1 MSGFSGI
8 NQFGS
13 LTTQSGQ
20 RLTFKD
26 FDKDGDGKITQEEY
40 DTVMNEMK
48 LDSVELSSVDK
59 NSDKEI
65 SEDEFAQWEQKI
77 QMQDKVNALAG
88 TINKDFAGK
97 SEYISQVTA
106 ELKDCIGEF
115 ANDYQGDISKMAQH
129 FTESNYLQAQYQYI
143 KTKILRNTPDT
154 IKSNVLDEIYT
165 DLTAPTV
172 DSREESG
179 ESMPADT
186 AKRIAKELEAEAD
199 KFIKAYKGENLQT
212 DLKAHLEEYM
222 NKSDAEKLKDAADAF
237 NTGANSFGAMIDNGA
252 DLKQLKEY
260 AKEFLLA
267 ALDKGVTVKLGG
279 TTIKTEAAITT
290 ALKKFSDGDELKA
303 AMEEVIAGLNT
314 ETLKNTLIKEEE
326 IKAQEAADKAF
337 TDIKGDAYK
346 VDPSLIDYSSIDG
359 YFNNGEI
366 YERGKGWGGS
376 RDKAY
381 AKGQEVLNN
390 SNLKSQM
397 KAQIESMLEAKGIPF
412 EKIETVFEN
421 IYNQSVAD
429 TLNAE
434 GMITGRGARGLSKK
448 GKAYINIKNM
458 VDSFVNTFNTNIAK
472 AIDEMN
478 ASDKDMDTIDLDY
491 TQAGKDENGN
501 PITQDGVDISTLY
514 ASGKTLTTKKK
525 GEDYYV
531 SLAEKMIDNMKSQ
544 LLKKAKAMCDAN
556 GVTFDNKVFD
566 TMFNNAKSIAIN
578 KGVTGVNAEGASV
591 SFGGIAAGTGAGVA
605 GGVAHAAIT
614 VAAAKA
620 GGLAGSFGGPAG
632 IAIGAGIGA
641 IVGGI
646 ASLFG
651 SGNHSSCTLD
661 TKTLLDTLTNEF
673 KTNYTAWVE
682 AEAAEAK
689 NKK

>member
-59 NSDKEI
+59 NGDKEI
-65 SEDEFAQWEQKI
+65 SEDEFAQWEQKT
-77 QMQDKVNALAG
+77 QMQTAVNDMAG
-88 TINKDFAGK
+88 TISKDFAGK
-97 SEYISQVTA
+97 TQYLAEVTTALKEYI
-106 ELKDCIGEF
+106 EEF
-115 ANDYQGDISKMAQH
+115 AASYTGDISGMAEA
-129 FTESNYLQAQYQYI
+129 FKAALPAKYEEIKSNAVS
-143 KTKILRNTPDT
+143 NDPDT
-154 IKSNVLDEIYT
+154 VKSNVLDEIYT
-165 DLTAPTV
+165 DLTATKGEG
-172 DSREESG
+172 RTEAG
-179 ESMPADT
+179 ESMPAAT

-199 KFIKAYKGENLQT
+199 KFIKGYNGENLQT

-237 NTGANSFGAMIDNGA
+237 NTAANSFGAMIDNGA

-346 VDPSLIDYSSIDG
+346 VDASLIDYSGISG
-359 YFNNGEI
+359 YYENTQI
-366 YERGKGWGGS
+366 HERGKGWGGS

-381 AKGQEVLNN
+381 AKGEELLTNE
-390 SNLKSQM
+390 SLKSQM
-397 KAQIESMLEAKGIPF
+397 KAQLQSMLEEKGISF
-412 EKIETVFEN
+412 DKIANIFEN
-421 IYNQSVAD
+421 VYTQSVAD

-434 GMITGRGARGLSKK
+434 GMITGRGARGFSSK
-448 GKAYINIKNM
+448 GHAYLNTKDC
-458 VDSFVNTFNTNIAK
+458 VDAFINTFNTNIAK

-478 ASDKDMDTIDLDY
+478 GSNKDMDLWDIDY
-491 TQAGKDENGN
+491 TQAVTDENGN
-501 PITQDGVDISTLY
+501 IDQKMLDAIQDGDTVTRI
-514 ASGKTLTTKKK
+514 GRKE
-525 GEDYYV
+525 ED
-531 SLAEKMIDNMKSQ
+531 AEKMIDRLQSTM
-544 LLKKAKAMCDAN
+544 LMKAKAMCDAN
-556 GVTFDNKVFD
+556 GVEFDLTVFN
-566 TMFNNAKSIAIN
+566 TMFNNAKSSA
-578 KGVTGVNAEGASV
+578 
-591 SFGGIAAGTGAGVA
+591 VA
-605 GGVAHAAIT
+605 GSIETKKALFLSIT
-614 VAAAKA
+614 TINPQN
-620 GGLAGSFGGPAG
+620 L
-632 IAIGAGIGA
+632 I
-641 IVGGI
+641 
-646 ASLFG
+646 
-651 SGNHSSCTLD
+651 
-661 TKTLLDTLTNEF
+661 KTFTTNF
-673 KTNYTAWVE
+673 KDSYTVWVN

>member
-8 NQFGS
+8 NQFSS

-59 NSDKEI
+59 NGDKEI
-65 SEDEFAQWEQKI
+65 SEDEFAQWEQKT
-77 QMQDKVNALAG
+77 QMQTAVNDMAG
-88 TINKDFAGK
+88 TISKDFAGK
-97 SEYISQVTA
+97 TQYLAEVTTALKEYI
-106 ELKDCIGEF
+106 EEF
-115 ANDYQGDISKMAQH
+115 AASYTGDISGMAEA
-129 FTESNYLQAQYQYI
+129 FKAALPAKYEEIKSNAVS
-143 KTKILRNTPDT
+143 NDPDT
-154 IKSNVLDEIYT
+154 VKSNVLDEIYT

-179 ESMPADT
+179 ESMPAAT

-199 KFIKAYKGENLQT
+199 KFIKGYNGENLQT

-222 NKSDAEKLKDAADAF
+222 NKSDAEKLKDAAAKF
-237 NTGANSFGAMIDNGA
+237 NASAASFGAMIDNGA
-252 DLKQLKEY
+252 DLTKLKEY

>member
-59 NSDKEI
+59 NGDKEI
-65 SEDEFAQWEQKI
+65 SEDEFAQWEQKT
-77 QMQDKVNALAG
+77 QMQTAVNDMAG
-88 TINKDFAGK
+88 TISKDFAGK
-97 SEYISQVTA
+97 TQYLAEVTTALKEYI
-106 ELKDCIGEF
+106 EEF
-115 ANDYQGDISKMAQH
+115 AASYTGDISGMAEA
-129 FTESNYLQAQYQYI
+129 FKAALPAKNEEIKSNAVS
-143 KTKILRNTPDT
+143 NDPDT
-154 IKSNVLDEIYT
+154 VKSNVLDEIYT
-165 DLTAPTV
+165 DLTATKGEG
-172 DSREESG
+172 RTEAG
-179 ESMPADT
+179 ESMPAAT

-199 KFIKAYKGENLQT
+199 KFIKAYKGDNLQT

-346 VDPSLIDYSSIDG
+346 VDASLIDYSGISG
-359 YFNNGEI
+359 YYENTQI
-366 YERGKGWGGS
+366 HERGKGWGGS

-381 AKGQEVLNN
+381 AKGEELLTNE
-390 SNLKSQM
+390 SLKSQM
-397 KAQIESMLEAKGIPF
+397 KAQLQSMLEEKGISF
-412 EKIETVFEN
+412 DKIANIFEN
-421 IYNQSVAD
+421 VYTQSVAD

-434 GMITGRGARGLSKK
+434 GMITGRGARGFSSK
-448 GKAYINIKNM
+448 GHAYLNTKDC
-458 VDSFVNTFNTNIAK
+458 VDAFINTFNTNIAK

-478 ASDKDMDTIDLDY
+478 GSNKDMDLWDIDY
-491 TQAGKDENGN
+491 TQAVTDENGN
-501 PITQDGVDISTLY
+501 IDQKMLDAIQDGDTVTRI
-514 ASGKTLTTKKK
+514 GRKE
-525 GEDYYV
+525 ED
-531 SLAEKMIDNMKSQ
+531 AEKMIDRLQSTM
-544 LLKKAKAMCDAN
+544 LMKAKAMCDAN
-556 GVTFDNKVFD
+556 GVEFDLTVFN
-566 TMFNNAKSIAIN
+566 TMFNNAKSSA
-578 KGVTGVNAEGASV
+578 
-591 SFGGIAAGTGAGVA
+591 VA
-605 GGVAHAAIT
+605 GSIETKKALFLSIT
-614 VAAAKA
+614 TINPQN
-620 GGLAGSFGGPAG
+620 L
-632 IAIGAGIGA
+632 I
-641 IVGGI
+641 
-646 ASLFG
+646 
-651 SGNHSSCTLD
+651 
-661 TKTLLDTLTNEF
+661 KTFTTNF
-673 KTNYTAWVE
+673 KDSYTVWVN

>member
-59 NSDKEI
+59 NGDKEI
-65 SEDEFAQWEQKI
+65 SEDEFAQWEQKT
-77 QMQDKVNALAG
+77 QMQTAVNDMAG
-88 TINKDFAGK
+88 TISKDFAGK
-97 SEYISQVTA
+97 TQYLAEVTTALKEYI
-106 ELKDCIGEF
+106 EEF
-115 ANDYQGDISKMAQH
+115 AASYTGDISGMAEA
-129 FTESNYLQAQYQYI
+129 FKAALPAKYEEIKSNAESND
-143 KTKILRNTPDT
+143 PDT
-154 IKSNVLDEIYT
+154 VKSNVLDEIYT
-165 DLTAPTV
+165 DLTATKGEG
-172 DSREESG
+172 RTEAG
-179 ESMPADT
+179 ESMPAAT

-199 KFIKAYKGENLQT
+199 KFIKGYNGENLQT

-346 VDPSLIDYSSIDG
+346 VDASLIDYSGISG
-359 YFNNGEI
+359 YYENTQI
-366 YERGKGWGGS
+366 HERGKGWGGS

-381 AKGQEVLNN
+381 AKGEELLTNE
-390 SNLKSQM
+390 SLKSQM
-397 KAQIESMLEAKGIPF
+397 KAQLQSMLEEKGISF
-412 EKIETVFEN
+412 DKIANIFEN
-421 IYNQSVAD
+421 VYTQSVAD

-434 GMITGRGARGLSKK
+434 GMITGRGARGFSSK
-448 GKAYINIKNM
+448 GHAYLNTKDC
-458 VDSFVNTFNTNIAK
+458 VDAFINTFNTNIAK

-478 ASDKDMDTIDLDY
+478 GSNKDMDLWDIDY
-491 TQAGKDENGN
+491 TQAVTDENGN
-501 PITQDGVDISTLY
+501 IDQKMLDAIQDGDTVTRI
-514 ASGKTLTTKKK
+514 GRKE
-525 GEDYYV
+525 ED
-531 SLAEKMIDNMKSQ
+531 AEKMIDRLQSTM
-544 LLKKAKAMCDAN
+544 LMKAKAMCDAN
-556 GVTFDNKVFD
+556 GVEFDLTVFN
-566 TMFNNAKSIAIN
+566 TMFNNAKSSA
-578 KGVTGVNAEGASV
+578 
-591 SFGGIAAGTGAGVA
+591 VA
-605 GGVAHAAIT
+605 GSIETKKALFLSIT
-614 VAAAKA
+614 TINPQN
-620 GGLAGSFGGPAG
+620 L
-632 IAIGAGIGA
+632 I
-641 IVGGI
+641 
-646 ASLFG
+646 
-651 SGNHSSCTLD
+651 
-661 TKTLLDTLTNEF
+661 KTFTTNF
-673 KTNYTAWVE
+673 KDSYTVWVN

>member
-59 NSDKEI
+59 NGDKEI
-65 SEDEFAQWEQKI
+65 SEDEFAQWEQKT
-77 QMQDKVNALAG
+77 QMQTAVNDMAG
-88 TINKDFAGK
+88 TISKDFAGK
-97 SEYISQVTA
+97 TQYLAEVTTALKEYI
-106 ELKDCIGEF
+106 EEF
-115 ANDYQGDISKMAQH
+115 AASYTGDISGMAEA
-129 FTESNYLQAQYQYI
+129 FKAALPAKYEEIKSNAVS
-143 KTKILRNTPDT
+143 NDPDT
-154 IKSNVLDEIYT
+154 VKSNVLDEIYT

-199 KFIKAYKGENLQT
+199 KFIKAYKGDNLQT

-314 ETLKNTLIKEEE
+314 ETLKNTLIKEEK

-337 TDIKGDAYK
+337 TDIKGDAYT
-346 VDPSLIDYSSIDG
+346 VDPSLIDYSGISG
-359 YFNNGEI
+359 YYENTQI
-366 YERGKGWGGS
+366 HERGKGWGGS

-381 AKGQEVLNN
+381 AKGEELLTNE
-390 SNLKSQM
+390 SLKSQM
-397 KAQIESMLEAKGIPF
+397 KAQLQSMLEEKGISF
-412 EKIETVFEN
+412 DKIANIFEN
-421 IYNQSVAD
+421 VYTQSVAD

-434 GMITGRGARGLSKK
+434 GMITGRGARGWSKK
-448 GKAYINIKNM
+448 GHAYLNTKDC
-458 VDSFVNTFNTNIAK
+458 VDAFITTFNTNIAK

-478 ASDKDMDTIDLDY
+478 ASDKDMDLWDIDY
-491 TQAGKDENGN
+491 TQTVTDDDGN
-501 PITQDGVDISTLY
+501 VDQELLEAMQDGSSISGEY
-514 ASGKTLTTKKK
+514 AFVYELK
-525 GEDYYV
+525 
-531 SLAEKMIDNMKSQ
+531 AEKMIDKLQSTM
-544 LLKKAKAMCDAN
+544 LMKAKAMCDAN
-556 GVTFDNKVFD
+556 GIEFDLTVFN
-566 TMFNNAKSIAIN
+566 TMFNNAKSSA
-578 KGVTGVNAEGASV
+578 VASSIETKDV
-591 SFGGIAAGTGAGVA
+591 
-605 GGVAHAAIT
+605 
-614 VAAAKA
+614 
-620 GGLAGSFGGPAG
+620 
-632 IAIGAGIGA
+632 AIGFQMFTEATINPQNL
-641 IVGGI
+641 V
-646 ASLFG
+646 
-651 SGNHSSCTLD
+651 
-661 TKTLLDTLTNEF
+661 KTFMTNF
-673 KTNYTAWVE
+673 KDSYTAWVN
-682 AEAAEAK
+682 AETK
-689 NKK
+689 

>member
-59 NSDKEI
+59 NGDKKI
-65 SEDEFAQWEQKI
+65 SEDEFSQWEQKT
-77 QMQDKVNALAG
+77 QMQTAVNDMAG
-88 TINKDFAGK
+88 TISKDFAGK
-97 SEYISQVTA
+97 TQYLAEVTTALKEYI
-106 ELKDCIGEF
+106 EEF
-115 ANDYQGDISKMAQH
+115 AASYTGDISGMAEA
-129 FTESNYLQAQYQYI
+129 FKAALPAKYEEIKSNAVS
-143 KTKILRNTPDT
+143 NDPDT
-154 IKSNVLDEIYT
+154 VKSNVLDEIYT

-172 DSREESG
+172 DSREENG
-179 ESMPADT
+179 ESMPAAT

-199 KFIKAYKGENLQT
+199 KFIKGYNGENLQT

>member
-59 NSDKEI
+59 NGDKEI
-65 SEDEFAQWEQKI
+65 SEDEFAQWEQKT
-77 QMQDKVNALAG
+77 QMQTAVNDMAG
-88 TINKDFAGK
+88 TISKDFAGK
-97 SEYISQVTA
+97 TQYLAEVTTALKEYI
-106 ELKDCIGEF
+106 EEF
-115 ANDYQGDISKMAQH
+115 AASYTGDISGMAEA
-129 FTESNYLQAQYQYI
+129 FKAALPAKYEEIKSNAVS
-143 KTKILRNTPDT
+143 NDPDT
-154 IKSNVLDEIYT
+154 VKSNVLDEIYT

-179 ESMPADT
+179 ESMPAAT

-199 KFIKAYKGENLQT
+199 KFIKAYKGDNLQT

-421 IYNQSVAD
+421 IYNQSVQD

>member
-59 NSDKEI
+59 NGDKEI
-65 SEDEFAQWEQKI
+65 SEDEFAQWEQKT
-77 QMQDKVNALAG
+77 QMQTAVNDMAG
-88 TINKDFAGK
+88 TISKDFAGK
-97 SEYISQVTA
+97 TQYLAEVTTALKEYI
-106 ELKDCIGEF
+106 EEF
-115 ANDYQGDISKMAQH
+115 AASYTGDISGMAEA
-129 FTESNYLQAQYQYI
+129 FKAALPAKYEEIKSNAVS
-143 KTKILRNTPDT
+143 NDPDT
-154 IKSNVLDEIYT
+154 VKSNVLDEIYT
-165 DLTAPTV
+165 DLTATKGEG
-172 DSREESG
+172 RTEAG
-179 ESMPADT
+179 ESMPAAT

-199 KFIKAYKGENLQT
+199 KFIKGYNGENLQT

-314 ETLKNTLIKEEE
+314 ETLKNTLIKEEK

-346 VDPSLIDYSSIDG
+346 VDASLIDYSGISG
-359 YFNNGEI
+359 YYENTQI
-366 YERGKGWGGS
+366 HERGKGWGGS

-381 AKGQEVLNN
+381 AKGEELLTNE
-390 SNLKSQM
+390 SLKSQM
-397 KAQIESMLEAKGIPF
+397 KAQLQSMLEEKGISF
-412 EKIETVFEN
+412 DKIANIFEN
-421 IYNQSVAD
+421 VYTQSVAD

-434 GMITGRGARGLSKK
+434 GMITGRGARGFSSK
-448 GKAYINIKNM
+448 GHAYLNTKDC
-458 VDSFVNTFNTNIAK
+458 VDAFINTFNTNIAK

-478 ASDKDMDTIDLDY
+478 GSNKDMDLWDIDY
-491 TQAGKDENGN
+491 TQAVTDENGN
-501 PITQDGVDISTLY
+501 IDQKMLNAIQDGDTV
-514 ASGKTLTTKKK
+514 TKIGRKDSVK
-525 GEDYYV
+525 ED
-531 SLAEKMIDNMKSQ
+531 AEKMLDRLQSTMRM
-544 LLKKAKAMCDAN
+544 KAKAMCDAN
-556 GVTFDNKVFD
+556 GVEFDLTVFN
-566 TMFNNAKSIAIN
+566 TMFNNAKSSAVAGSIETKKALFLSITTIN
-578 KGVTGVNAEGASV
+578 PQNLIKTFTTNFKDSYTVWVNAE
-591 SFGGIAAGTGAGVA
+591 AADV
-605 GGVAHAAIT
+605 
-614 VAAAKA
+614 
-620 GGLAGSFGGPAG
+620 
-632 IAIGAGIGA
+632 
-641 IVGGI
+641 
-646 ASLFG
+646 
-651 SGNHSSCTLD
+651 
-661 TKTLLDTLTNEF
+661 
-673 KTNYTAWVE
+673 
-682 AEAAEAK
+682 K

>member
-59 NSDKEI
+59 NGDKEI
-65 SEDEFAQWEQKI
+65 SEDEFAQWEQKT
-77 QMQDKVNALAG
+77 QMQTAVNDMAG
-88 TINKDFAGK
+88 TISKDFAGK
-97 SEYISQVTA
+97 TQYLAEVTTALKEYI
-106 ELKDCIGEF
+106 EEF
-115 ANDYQGDISKMAQH
+115 AASYTGDISGMAEA
-129 FTESNYLQAQYQYI
+129 FKAALPAKYEEIKSNAVS
-143 KTKILRNTPDT
+143 NDPDT
-154 IKSNVLDEIYT
+154 VKSNVLDEIYT

-179 ESMPADT
+179 ESMPAAT

-199 KFIKAYKGENLQT
+199 KFIKGYNGENLQT

-346 VDPSLIDYSSIDG
+346 VDASLIDYSSIDG

-421 IYNQSVAD
+421 IYNQSVQD

-478 ASDKDMDTIDLDY
+478 GSNKDMDLWDIDY
-491 TQAGKDENGN
+491 TQTVTDDDGN
-501 PITQDGVDISTLY
+501 VDQELLEAMQDGSSISGEY
-514 ASGKTLTTKKK
+514 AFVYELK
-525 GEDYYV
+525 
-531 SLAEKMIDNMKSQ
+531 AEKMIDKLQSTM
-544 LLKKAKAMCDAN
+544 LMKAKAMCDAN
-556 GVTFDNKVFD
+556 GIEFDLTVFN
-566 TMFNNAKSIAIN
+566 TMFNNAKSSA
-578 KGVTGVNAEGASV
+578 VASSIETKDV
-591 SFGGIAAGTGAGVA
+591 
-605 GGVAHAAIT
+605 
-614 VAAAKA
+614 
-620 GGLAGSFGGPAG
+620 
-632 IAIGAGIGA
+632 AIGFQMFTEATINPQNL
-641 IVGGI
+641 V
-646 ASLFG
+646 
-651 SGNHSSCTLD
+651 
-661 TKTLLDTLTNEF
+661 KTFMTNF
-673 KTNYTAWVE
+673 KDSYTAWVN
-682 AEAAEAK
+682 AETK
-689 NKK
+689 

>member
-1 MSGFSGI
+1 M
-8 NQFGS
+8 
-13 LTTQSGQ
+13 
-20 RLTFKD
+20 TFKD

-59 NSDKEI
+59 NGDKEI
-65 SEDEFAQWEQKI
+65 SEDEFAQWEQKT
-77 QMQDKVNALAG
+77 QMQTAVNDMAG
-88 TINKDFAGK
+88 AISKDFAGK
-97 SEYISQVTA
+97 TQYLAEVTTALKEYIEEIAASYT
-106 ELKDCIGEF
+106 
-115 ANDYQGDISKMAQH
+115 GDISGMAEA
-129 FTESNYLQAQYQYI
+129 FKAALPAKYEEIKSNAVS
-143 KTKILRNTPDT
+143 NDPDT
-154 IKSNVLDEIYT
+154 VKSNVLDEIYT
-165 DLTAPTV
+165 DLTATKGEG
-172 DSREESG
+172 RTEAG
-179 ESMPADT
+179 ESMPAAT

-199 KFIKAYKGENLQT
+199 KFIKAYKGDNLQT

-326 IKAQEAADKAF
+326 IKVQEAADKAF

-346 VDPSLIDYSSIDG
+346 VDASLIDYSSIDG

-421 IYNQSVAD
+421 IYNQSVQD

>member
-59 NSDKEI
+59 NGDKEI
-65 SEDEFAQWEQKI
+65 SEDEFAQWEQKT
-77 QMQDKVNALAG
+77 QMQTAVNDMAG
-88 TINKDFAGK
+88 AISKDFAGK
-97 SEYISQVTA
+97 TQYLAEVTTALKEYI
-106 ELKDCIGEF
+106 EEF
-115 ANDYQGDISKMAQH
+115 AASYTGDISGMAEA
-129 FTESNYLQAQYQYI
+129 FKAALPAKYEEIKSNAVS
-143 KTKILRNTPDT
+143 NDPDT
-154 IKSNVLDEIYT
+154 VKSNVLDEIYT

-199 KFIKAYKGENLQT
+199 KFIKGYNGENLQT

-222 NKSDAEKLKDAADAF
+222 NKSDAEKLKDAAAKF
-237 NTGANSFGAMIDNGA
+237 NASAASFGAMIDNGA
-252 DLKQLKEY
+252 DLTKLKEY

-303 AMEEVIAGLNT
+303 AMEEVIAELNT

-346 VDPSLIDYSSIDG
+346 VDASLIDYSSIDG

-421 IYNQSVAD
+421 IYNQSVQD

>member
-59 NSDKEI
+59 NGDKEI
-65 SEDEFAQWEQKI
+65 SEDEFAQWEQKT
-77 QMQDKVNALAG
+77 QMQTAVNDMAG
-88 TINKDFAGK
+88 TISKDFAGK
-97 SEYISQVTA
+97 TQYLAEVTTALKEYI
-106 ELKDCIGEF
+106 EEF
-115 ANDYQGDISKMAQH
+115 AASYTGDISGMAEA
-129 FTESNYLQAQYQYI
+129 FKAALPAKYEEIKSNAVS
-143 KTKILRNTPDT
+143 NDPDT
-154 IKSNVLDEIYT
+154 VKSNVLDEIYT

-199 KFIKAYKGENLQT
+199 KFIKGYNGDNLQT

-346 VDPSLIDYSSIDG
+346 VDASLIDYSSIDG

>member
-59 NSDKEI
+59 NGDKEI
-65 SEDEFAQWEQKI
+65 SEDEFAQWEQKT
-77 QMQDKVNALAG
+77 QMQTAVNDMAG
-88 TINKDFAGK
+88 TISKDFAGK
-97 SEYISQVTA
+97 TQYLADVTTALKEYI
-106 ELKDCIGEF
+106 EEF
-115 ANDYQGDISKMAQH
+115 AASYTGDISGMAEA
-129 FTESNYLQAQYQYI
+129 FKAALPAKYEEIKSNAVS
-143 KTKILRNTPDT
+143 NDPDT
-154 IKSNVLDEIYT
+154 VKSNVLDEIYT

-172 DSREESG
+172 DSRTEAG
-179 ESMPADT
+179 ESMPAAT

-199 KFIKAYKGENLQT
+199 KFIKAYKGDNLQT

-346 VDPSLIDYSSIDG
+346 VDASLIDYSGISG
-359 YFNNGEI
+359 YYENTQI
-366 YERGKGWGGS
+366 HERGKGWGGS

-381 AKGQEVLNN
+381 AKGEELLNN
-390 SNLKSQM
+390 ESLKSQM
-397 KAQIESMLEAKGIPF
+397 KAQLQSMLEEKGISF
-412 EKIETVFEN
+412 DKIANIFEN
-421 IYNQSVAD
+421 VYTQSVAD

-434 GMITGRGARGLSKK
+434 GMITVRGARGLSSK
-448 GKAYINIKNM
+448 GHAYLNTKDC
-458 VDSFVNTFNTNIAK
+458 VDAFINTFNTNIAK

-478 ASDKDMDTIDLDY
+478 GSNKDMDLWDIDY
-491 TQAGKDENGN
+491 TQAVTDENGN
-501 PITQDGVDISTLY
+501 IDQKMLDAIQDGDTVTKIGRKD
-514 ASGKTLTTKKK
+514 SGK
-525 GEDYYV
+525 ED
-531 SLAEKMIDNMKSQ
+531 AEKMIDRLQSTMRM
-544 LLKKAKAMCDAN
+544 KAKAMCDAN
-556 GVTFDNKVFD
+556 GVEFDLTVFN
-566 TMFNNAKSIAIN
+566 TMFNNAKSSA
-578 KGVTGVNAEGASV
+578 
-591 SFGGIAAGTGAGVA
+591 VA
-605 GGVAHAAIT
+605 GSIETKKALFLSIT
-614 VAAAKA
+614 TINPQN
-620 GGLAGSFGGPAG
+620 L
-632 IAIGAGIGA
+632 I
-641 IVGGI
+641 
-646 ASLFG
+646 
-651 SGNHSSCTLD
+651 
-661 TKTLLDTLTNEF
+661 KTFTTNF
-673 KTNYTAWVE
+673 KDSYTVWVN

>member
-59 NSDKEI
+59 NGDKEI
-65 SEDEFAQWEQKI
+65 SEDEFTQWEQKT
-77 QMQDKVNALAG
+77 QMQTAVNDMAG
-88 TINKDFAGK
+88 TISKDFAGK
-97 SEYISQVTA
+97 TQYLAEVTTALKEYI
-106 ELKDCIGEF
+106 EEF
-115 ANDYQGDISKMAQH
+115 AASYTGDISGMAEA
-129 FTESNYLQAQYQYI
+129 FKAALPAKYEEIKSNAVS
-143 KTKILRNTPDT
+143 NDPDT
-154 IKSNVLDEIYT
+154 VKSNVLDEIYT
-165 DLTAPTV
+165 DLTATKGEG
-172 DSREESG
+172 RTEAG
-179 ESMPADT
+179 ESMPAAT

-199 KFIKAYKGENLQT
+199 KFIKGYNGENLQT

-346 VDPSLIDYSSIDG
+346 VDASLIDYSGISG
-359 YFNNGEI
+359 YYENTQI
-366 YERGKGWGGS
+366 HERGKGWGGS

-381 AKGQEVLNN
+381 AKGEELLTNE
-390 SNLKSQM
+390 SLKSQM
-397 KAQIESMLEAKGIPF
+397 KAQLQSMLEEKGISF
-412 EKIETVFEN
+412 DKIANIFEN
-421 IYNQSVAD
+421 VYTQSVAD

-434 GMITGRGARGLSKK
+434 GMITGRGARGFSSK
-448 GKAYINIKNM
+448 GHAYLNTKDC
-458 VDSFVNTFNTNIAK
+458 VDAFINTFNTNIAK

-478 ASDKDMDTIDLDY
+478 GSNKDMDLWDIDY
-491 TQAGKDENGN
+491 TQAVTDENGN
-501 PITQDGVDISTLY
+501 IDQKMLDAIQDGDTVTRI
-514 ASGKTLTTKKK
+514 GRKE
-525 GEDYYV
+525 ED
-531 SLAEKMIDNMKSQ
+531 AEKMIDRLQSTM
-544 LLKKAKAMCDAN
+544 LMKAKAMCDAN
-556 GVTFDNKVFD
+556 GVEFDLTVFN
-566 TMFNNAKSIAIN
+566 TMFNNAKSSAVAGSIETKKALFLSITTIN
-578 KGVTGVNAEGASV
+578 PQNLIKTFTTNFKDSYTVWVNAE
-591 SFGGIAAGTGAGVA
+591 AA
-605 GGVAHAAIT
+605 
-614 VAAAKA
+614 
-620 GGLAGSFGGPAG
+620 
-632 IAIGAGIGA
+632 
-641 IVGGI
+641 
-646 ASLFG
+646 
-651 SGNHSSCTLD
+651 D
-661 TKTLLDTLTNEF
+661 
-673 KTNYTAWVE
+673 
-682 AEAAEAK
+682 AK

>member
-199 KFIKAYKGENLQT
+199 KFIKGYKGDNLQT

-346 VDPSLIDYSSIDG
+346 VDASLIDYSGISG
-359 YFNNGEI
+359 YYENTQI
-366 YERGKGWGGS
+366 HERGKGWGGS

-381 AKGQEVLNN
+381 AKGEELLTNE
-390 SNLKSQM
+390 SLKSQM
-397 KAQIESMLEAKGIPF
+397 KAQLQSMLEEKGISF
-412 EKIETVFEN
+412 DKIANIFEN
-421 IYNQSVAD
+421 VYTQSVAD

-434 GMITGRGARGLSKK
+434 GMITGRGARGLSSK
-448 GKAYINIKNM
+448 GHAYLNTKDC
-458 VDSFVNTFNTNIAK
+458 VDAFINTFNTNIAK

-478 ASDKDMDTIDLDY
+478 GSNKDMDLWDIDY
-491 TQAGKDENGN
+491 TQAVTDENGN
-501 PITQDGVDISTLY
+501 IDQKMLDAIQDGDTVTRI
-514 ASGKTLTTKKK
+514 GRKE
-525 GEDYYV
+525 ED
-531 SLAEKMIDNMKSQ
+531 AEKMIDRLQSTM
-544 LLKKAKAMCDAN
+544 LMKAKAMCDAN
-556 GVTFDNKVFD
+556 GVEFDLTVFN
-566 TMFNNAKSIAIN
+566 TMFNNAKSSA
-578 KGVTGVNAEGASV
+578 
-591 SFGGIAAGTGAGVA
+591 VA
-605 GGVAHAAIT
+605 GSIETKKALFLSIT
-614 VAAAKA
+614 TINPQN
-620 GGLAGSFGGPAG
+620 L
-632 IAIGAGIGA
+632 I
-641 IVGGI
+641 
-646 ASLFG
+646 
-651 SGNHSSCTLD
+651 
-661 TKTLLDTLTNEF
+661 KTFTTNF
-673 KTNYTAWVE
+673 KDSYTVWVN

>member
-26 FDKDGDGKITQEEY
+26 FDKDGDGTITQDEY
-40 DTVMNEMK
+40 DTVMKEMK
-48 LDSVELSSVDK
+48 LDAVELSGVDK
-59 NSDKEI
+59 NGDKVV
-65 SEDEFAQWEQKI
+65 SEDEFAEWEQKTE
-77 QMQDKVNALAG
+77 MQAAVNNMAG
-88 TINKDFAGK
+88 TISKDFSGK
-97 SEYISQVTA
+97 TSSLSEVSTA
-106 ELKDCIGEF
+106 LKEYFEEF
-115 ANDYQGDISKMAQH
+115 AASYTGEVSGMAEAFKTALPAKYEEIKSSILSKDP
-129 FTESNYLQAQYQYI
+129 N
-143 KTKILRNTPDT
+143 T

-165 DLTAPTV
+165 DLTEPKGDGRAEV
-172 DSREESG
+172 EA
-179 ESMPADT
+179 MPAAT

-199 KFIKAYKGENLQT
+199 KFIKGYNGENLQT

-222 NKSDAEKLKDAADAF
+222 NKSDAEKLKDAAAKF
-237 NTGANSFGAMIDNGA
+237 NASAASFGAMIDNGA
-252 DLKQLKEY
+252 DLTKLKEY

-303 AMEEVIAGLNT
+303 AMEEVIAELNT

-346 VDPSLIDYSSIDG
+346 VDASLIDYSSIDG

-381 AKGQEVLNN
+381 AKGQEVL
-390 SNLKSQM
+390 SSDTLKNQM
-397 KAQIESMLEAKGIPF
+397 KAQITSMLEAKGISF
-412 EKIETVFEN
+412 DKIANIFEN
-421 IYNQSVAD
+421 IYNQSISD
-429 TLNAE
+429 TLNAD

-472 AIDEMN
+472 AINEMN

-514 ASGKTLTTKKK
+514 ASGNKLTTKKK
-525 GEDYYV
+525 GADYYV

-566 TMFNNAKSIAIN
+566 TMFNNAKSVAIN
-578 KGVTGVNAEGASV
+578 KGVTGVNAKGASV
-591 SFGGIAAGTGAGVA
+591 SFGGIAGGTGAGVA

-620 GGLAGSFGGPAG
+620 GGLAGSFGGPVG

>member
-59 NSDKEI
+59 NGDKEI
-65 SEDEFAQWEQKI
+65 SEDEFAQWEQKT
-77 QMQDKVNALAG
+77 QMQTAVNDMAG
-88 TINKDFAGK
+88 TISKDFAGK
-97 SEYISQVTA
+97 TQYLAEVTTALKEYI
-106 ELKDCIGEF
+106 EEF
-115 ANDYQGDISKMAQH
+115 AASYIGDISGMAEA
-129 FTESNYLQAQYQYI
+129 FKAALPAKYEEIKSNAVS
-143 KTKILRNTPDT
+143 NDPDT
-154 IKSNVLDEIYT
+154 VKSNVLDEIYT

-199 KFIKAYKGENLQT
+199 KFIKGYNGENLQT

-222 NKSDAEKLKDAADAF
+222 NKSDAEKLKDAVDAF

-279 TTIKTEAAITT
+279 TAIKTEAAITT

-346 VDPSLIDYSSIDG
+346 VDASLIDYSGISG
-359 YFNNGEI
+359 YYENTQI
-366 YERGKGWGGS
+366 HERGKGWGGS
-376 RDKAY
+376 RNKAY
-381 AKGQEVLNN
+381 AKGEELLNN
-390 SNLKSQM
+390 ESLKSQM
-397 KAQIESMLEAKGIPF
+397 KAQLQSMLEEKGISF
-412 EKIETVFEN
+412 NKIANIFEN
-421 IYNQSVAD
+421 VYTQSVAD

-434 GMITGRGARGLSKK
+434 GMITGRGARGLSSK
-448 GKAYINIKNM
+448 GHAYLNTKDC
-458 VDSFVNTFNTNIAK
+458 VDAFINTFNTNIVK
-472 AIDEMN
+472 TIDEMN
-478 ASDKDMDTIDLDY
+478 GSNKDMDLWDIDY
-491 TQAGKDENGN
+491 TQAVTDENGN
-501 PITQDGVDISTLY
+501 VDQEMLNAIQDGDTVTKIGRKD
-514 ASGKTLTTKKK
+514 SGK
-525 GEDYYV
+525 EA
-531 SLAEKMIDNMKSQ
+531 AEKMIYRLHSTM
-544 LLKKAKAMCDAN
+544 LMKAKAMCDAN
-556 GVTFDNKVFD
+556 GVEFDLTVFN
-566 TMFNNAKSIAIN
+566 TMFNNAKSSAVAGSIETKNVFISYMQLVPETTIN
-578 KGVTGVNAEGASV
+578 PQDLIKTFTTNFKDSYTVWVNAE
-591 SFGGIAAGTGAGVA
+591 AA
-605 GGVAHAAIT
+605 
-614 VAAAKA
+614 
-620 GGLAGSFGGPAG
+620 
-632 IAIGAGIGA
+632 
-641 IVGGI
+641 
-646 ASLFG
+646 
-651 SGNHSSCTLD
+651 D
-661 TKTLLDTLTNEF
+661 
-673 KTNYTAWVE
+673 
-682 AEAAEAK
+682 AK

>member
-59 NSDKEI
+59 NGDKEI
-65 SEDEFAQWEQKI
+65 SEDEFAQWEQKT
-77 QMQDKVNALAG
+77 QMQTAVNDMAG
-88 TINKDFAGK
+88 TISKDFAGK
-97 SEYISQVTA
+97 TQYLAEVTTALKEYI
-106 ELKDCIGEF
+106 EEF
-115 ANDYQGDISKMAQH
+115 AASYTGDISGMAEA
-129 FTESNYLQAQYQYI
+129 FKAALPAKYEEIKSNAVS
-143 KTKILRNTPDT
+143 NDPDT
-154 IKSNVLDEIYT
+154 VKSNVLDEIYT

-199 KFIKAYKGENLQT
+199 KFIKGYNGENLQT

-222 NKSDAEKLKDAADAF
+222 NKSDAEKLKDAVDAF

-346 VDPSLIDYSSIDG
+346 VDASLIDYSGISG
-359 YFNNGEI
+359 YYENTQI
-366 YERGKGWGGS
+366 HERGKGWGGS

-381 AKGQEVLNN
+381 AKGEELLTNE
-390 SNLKSQM
+390 SLKSQM
-397 KAQIESMLEAKGIPF
+397 KAQLQSMLEEKGISF
-412 EKIETVFEN
+412 DKIANIFEN
-421 IYNQSVAD
+421 VYTQSVAD

-434 GMITGRGARGLSKK
+434 GMITGRGARGFSSK
-448 GKAYINIKNM
+448 GHAYLNTKDC
-458 VDSFVNTFNTNIAK
+458 VDAFINTFNTNIAK

-478 ASDKDMDTIDLDY
+478 GSNKDMDLWDIDY
-491 TQAGKDENGN
+491 TQAVTDENGN
-501 PITQDGVDISTLY
+501 IDQKMLDAIQDGDTVTRI
-514 ASGKTLTTKKK
+514 GRKE
-525 GEDYYV
+525 ED
-531 SLAEKMIDNMKSQ
+531 AEKMIDRLQSTM
-544 LLKKAKAMCDAN
+544 LMKAKAMCDAN
-556 GVTFDNKVFD
+556 GVEFDLTVFN
-566 TMFNNAKSIAIN
+566 TMFNNAKSSA
-578 KGVTGVNAEGASV
+578 
-591 SFGGIAAGTGAGVA
+591 VA
-605 GGVAHAAIT
+605 GSIETKKALFLSIT
-614 VAAAKA
+614 TINPQN
-620 GGLAGSFGGPAG
+620 L
-632 IAIGAGIGA
+632 I
-641 IVGGI
+641 
-646 ASLFG
+646 
-651 SGNHSSCTLD
+651 
-661 TKTLLDTLTNEF
+661 KTFTTNF
-673 KTNYTAWVE
+673 KDSYTVWVN

>member
-59 NSDKEI
+59 NGDKEI
-65 SEDEFAQWEQKI
+65 SEDEFAQWEQKT
-77 QMQDKVNALAG
+77 QMQTAVNDMAG
-88 TINKDFAGK
+88 TISKDFAGK
-97 SEYISQVTA
+97 TQYLAEVTTALKEYI
-106 ELKDCIGEF
+106 EEF
-115 ANDYQGDISKMAQH
+115 AASYTGDISGMAEA
-129 FTESNYLQAQYQYI
+129 FKAALPAKYEEIKSNAVS
-143 KTKILRNTPDT
+143 NDPDT
-154 IKSNVLDEIYT
+154 VKSNVLDEIYT

-199 KFIKAYKGENLQT
+199 KFIKAYKGDNLQT

-303 AMEEVIAGLNT
+303 AMEEVIAELNT

-421 IYNQSVAD
+421 IYNQSVQD

-472 AIDEMN
+472 AINEMN

>member
-59 NSDKEI
+59 NGDKEI
-65 SEDEFAQWEQKI
+65 SEDEFAQWEQKT
-77 QMQDKVNALAG
+77 QMQTAVNDMAG
-88 TINKDFAGK
+88 TISKDFAGK
-97 SEYISQVTA
+97 TQYLAEVTTALKEYI
-106 ELKDCIGEF
+106 EEF
-115 ANDYQGDISKMAQH
+115 AASYTGDISGMAEA
-129 FTESNYLQAQYQYI
+129 FKAALPAKYEEIKSNAESND
-143 KTKILRNTPDT
+143 PDT
-154 IKSNVLDEIYT
+154 VKSNVLDEIYT
-165 DLTAPTV
+165 DLTATKGEG
-172 DSREESG
+172 RTEAG
-179 ESMPADT
+179 ESMPAAT

-199 KFIKAYKGENLQT
+199 KFIKGYNGENLQT

-303 AMEEVIAGLNT
+303 AMEEVIAELNT

-346 VDPSLIDYSSIDG
+346 VDASLIDYSGISG
-359 YFNNGEI
+359 YYENTQI
-366 YERGKGWGGS
+366 HERGKGWGGS

-381 AKGQEVLNN
+381 AKGEELLTNE
-390 SNLKSQM
+390 SLKSQM
-397 KAQIESMLEAKGIPF
+397 KAQLQSMLEEKGISF
-412 EKIETVFEN
+412 DKIANIFEN
-421 IYNQSVAD
+421 VYTQSVAD

-434 GMITGRGARGLSKK
+434 GMITGRGARGFSSK
-448 GKAYINIKNM
+448 GHAYLNTKDC
-458 VDSFVNTFNTNIAK
+458 VDAFINTFNTNIAK

-478 ASDKDMDTIDLDY
+478 GSNKDMDLWDIDY
-491 TQAGKDENGN
+491 TQAVTDENGN
-501 PITQDGVDISTLY
+501 IDQKMLDAIQDGDTVTRI
-514 ASGKTLTTKKK
+514 GRKE
-525 GEDYYV
+525 ED
-531 SLAEKMIDNMKSQ
+531 AEKMIDRLQSTM
-544 LLKKAKAMCDAN
+544 LMKAKAMCDAN
-556 GVTFDNKVFD
+556 GVEFDLTVFN
-566 TMFNNAKSIAIN
+566 TMFNNAKSSA
-578 KGVTGVNAEGASV
+578 
-591 SFGGIAAGTGAGVA
+591 VA
-605 GGVAHAAIT
+605 GSIETKKALFLSIT
-614 VAAAKA
+614 TINPQN
-620 GGLAGSFGGPAG
+620 L
-632 IAIGAGIGA
+632 I
-641 IVGGI
+641 
-646 ASLFG
+646 
-651 SGNHSSCTLD
+651 
-661 TKTLLDTLTNEF
+661 KTFTTNF
-673 KTNYTAWVE
+673 KDSYTVWVN

>member
-59 NSDKEI
+59 NGDKEI
-65 SEDEFAQWEQKI
+65 SEDEFAQWEQKT
-77 QMQDKVNALAG
+77 QMQTAVNDMAG
-88 TINKDFAGK
+88 TISKDFAGK
-97 SEYISQVTA
+97 TQYLAEVTTALKEYI
-106 ELKDCIGEF
+106 EEF
-115 ANDYQGDISKMAQH
+115 AASYTGDISGMAEA
-129 FTESNYLQAQYQYI
+129 FKAALPAKYEEIKSNAVS
-143 KTKILRNTPDT
+143 NDPDT
-154 IKSNVLDEIYT
+154 VKSNVLDEIYT

-199 KFIKAYKGENLQT
+199 KFIKGYNGENLQT

-421 IYNQSVAD
+421 IYNQSVQD

-682 AEAAEAK
+682 TEAAEAK

>member
-59 NSDKEI
+59 NGDKEI
-65 SEDEFAQWEQKI
+65 SEDEFAQWEQKT
-77 QMQDKVNALAG
+77 QMQTAVNDMAG
-88 TINKDFAGK
+88 TISKDFAGK
-97 SEYISQVTA
+97 TQYLAEVTTALKEYI
-106 ELKDCIGEF
+106 EEF
-115 ANDYQGDISKMAQH
+115 AASYTGDISGMAEA
-129 FTESNYLQAQYQYI
+129 FKAALPAKYEEIKSNAVS
-143 KTKILRNTPDT
+143 NDPDT
-154 IKSNVLDEIYT
+154 VKSNVLDEIYT

-346 VDPSLIDYSSIDG
+346 VDASLIDYSSIDG

-421 IYNQSVAD
+421 IYNQSVQD

>member
-106 ELKDCIGEF
+106 ELKDCIDEF

>member
-59 NSDKEI
+59 NGDKEI
-65 SEDEFAQWEQKI
+65 SEDEFAQWEQKT
-77 QMQDKVNALAG
+77 QMQTAVNDMAG
-88 TINKDFAGK
+88 TISKDFAGK
-97 SEYISQVTA
+97 TQYLAEVTTALKEYI
-106 ELKDCIGEF
+106 EEF
-115 ANDYQGDISKMAQH
+115 AASYTGDISGMAEA
-129 FTESNYLQAQYQYI
+129 FKAALPAKYEEIKSNAVS
-143 KTKILRNTPDT
+143 NDPDT
-154 IKSNVLDEIYT
+154 VKSNVLDEIYT

-346 VDPSLIDYSSIDG
+346 VDASLIDYSSIDG

-421 IYNQSVAD
+421 IYNQSVQD

-682 AEAAEAK
+682 TEAAEAK

>member
-59 NSDKEI
+59 NGDKEI
-65 SEDEFAQWEQKI
+65 SEDEFAQWEQKT
-77 QMQDKVNALAG
+77 QMQTAVNDMAG
-88 TINKDFAGK
+88 TISKDFAGK
-97 SEYISQVTA
+97 TQYLAEVTTALKEYI
-106 ELKDCIGEF
+106 EEF
-115 ANDYQGDISKMAQH
+115 AASYTGDISGMAEA
-129 FTESNYLQAQYQYI
+129 FKAALPAKYEEIKSNAVS
-143 KTKILRNTPDT
+143 NDPDT
-154 IKSNVLDEIYT
+154 VKSNVLDEIYT
-165 DLTAPTV
+165 DLTATKGEG
-172 DSREESG
+172 RTEAG
-179 ESMPADT
+179 ESMPAAT

-199 KFIKAYKGENLQT
+199 KFIKGYNGENLQT

-346 VDPSLIDYSSIDG
+346 VDASLIDYSSIDG

-434 GMITGRGARGLSKK
+434 GMITGRGARGFSSK
-448 GKAYINIKNM
+448 GHAYLNTKDC
-458 VDSFVNTFNTNIAK
+458 VDAFINTFNTNIAK

-478 ASDKDMDTIDLDY
+478 GSNKDMDLWDIDY
-491 TQAGKDENGN
+491 TQAVTDENGN
-501 PITQDGVDISTLY
+501 IDQKMLDAIQDGDTVTRI
-514 ASGKTLTTKKK
+514 GRKE
-525 GEDYYV
+525 ED
-531 SLAEKMIDNMKSQ
+531 AEKMIDRLQSTM
-544 LLKKAKAMCDAN
+544 LMKAKAMCDAN
-556 GVTFDNKVFD
+556 GVEFDLTVFN
-566 TMFNNAKSIAIN
+566 TMFNNAKSSAVAGSIETKKALFLSITTIN
-578 KGVTGVNAEGASV
+578 PQNLIKTFTTNFKDSYTVWVNAE
-591 SFGGIAAGTGAGVA
+591 AA
-605 GGVAHAAIT
+605 
-614 VAAAKA
+614 
-620 GGLAGSFGGPAG
+620 
-632 IAIGAGIGA
+632 
-641 IVGGI
+641 
-646 ASLFG
+646 
-651 SGNHSSCTLD
+651 D
-661 TKTLLDTLTNEF
+661 
-673 KTNYTAWVE
+673 
-682 AEAAEAK
+682 AK

>member
-59 NSDKEI
+59 NGDKEI
-65 SEDEFAQWEQKI
+65 SEDEFAQWEQKT
-77 QMQDKVNALAG
+77 QMQTAVNDMAG
-88 TINKDFAGK
+88 TISKDFAGK
-97 SEYISQVTA
+97 TQYLAEVTTALKEYI
-106 ELKDCIGEF
+106 EEF
-115 ANDYQGDISKMAQH
+115 AASYTGDISGMAEA
-129 FTESNYLQAQYQYI
+129 FKAALPAKYEEIKSNAVS
-143 KTKILRNTPDT
+143 NDPDT
-154 IKSNVLDEIYT
+154 VKSNVLDEIYT
-165 DLTAPTV
+165 DLTATKGEG
-172 DSREESG
+172 RTEAG

-199 KFIKAYKGENLQT
+199 KFIKAYKGDNLQT

-314 ETLKNTLIKEEE
+314 ETLKNTLIKEEK

-434 GMITGRGARGLSKK
+434 GMITGRGARGFSSK
-448 GKAYINIKNM
+448 GHAYLNTKDC
-458 VDSFVNTFNTNIAK
+458 VDAFINTFNTNIAK

>member
-59 NSDKEI
+59 NGDKEI
-65 SEDEFAQWEQKI
+65 SEDEFTQWEQKT
-77 QMQDKVNALAG
+77 QMQTAVNDMAG
-88 TINKDFAGK
+88 TISKDFAGK
-97 SEYISQVTA
+97 TQYLAEVTTALKEYI
-106 ELKDCIGEF
+106 EEF
-115 ANDYQGDISKMAQH
+115 AASYTGDISGMAEA
-129 FTESNYLQAQYQYI
+129 FKAALPAKYEEIKSNAVS
-143 KTKILRNTPDT
+143 NDPDT
-154 IKSNVLDEIYT
+154 VKSNVLDEIYT

-199 KFIKAYKGENLQT
+199 KFIKAYKGDNLQT

-421 IYNQSVAD
+421 IYNQSVQD

-514 ASGKTLTTKKK
+514 ASGNKLTTKKK
-525 GEDYYV
+525 GADYYV

-566 TMFNNAKSIAIN
+566 TMFNNAKSVAIN
-578 KGVTGVNAEGASV
+578 KGVTGVNAKGASV
-591 SFGGIAAGTGAGVA
+591 SFGGIAGGTGAGVA

-620 GGLAGSFGGPAG
+620 GGLAGSFGGPVG

>member
-26 FDKDGDGKITQEEY
+26 FDKDGDGTITQDEY
-40 DTVMNEMK
+40 DTVMKEMK
-48 LDSVELSSVDK
+48 LDAVELSGVDK
-59 NSDKEI
+59 NGDKVV
-65 SEDEFAQWEQKI
+65 SEDEFAEWEQKTE
-77 QMQDKVNALAG
+77 MQAAVNNMAG
-88 TINKDFAGK
+88 TISKDFSGK
-97 SEYISQVTA
+97 TSSLSEVSTA
-106 ELKDCIGEF
+106 LKEYFEEF
-115 ANDYQGDISKMAQH
+115 AASYTGEVSGMAEAFKTALPAKYEEIKSSILSKDP
-129 FTESNYLQAQYQYI
+129 N
-143 KTKILRNTPDT
+143 T

-165 DLTAPTV
+165 DLTEPKGDGRAEV
-172 DSREESG
+172 EA
-179 ESMPADT
+179 MPAAT

-199 KFIKAYKGENLQT
+199 KFIKGYNGENLQT

-337 TDIKGDAYK
+337 TDIKGDAYT
-346 VDPSLIDYSSIDG
+346 VDPSLIDYSGISG
-359 YFNNGEI
+359 YYENTQI
-366 YERGKGWGGS
+366 HERGKGWGGS

-381 AKGQEVLNN
+381 AKSEELLTNE
-390 SNLKSQM
+390 SLKSQM
-397 KAQIESMLEAKGIPF
+397 KAQLQSMLEEKGISF
-412 EKIETVFEN
+412 DKIANIFEN
-421 IYNQSVAD
+421 VYTQSVAD

-434 GMITGRGARGLSKK
+434 GMITGRGARGFSSK
-448 GKAYINIKNM
+448 GHAYLNTKDC
-458 VDSFVNTFNTNIAK
+458 VDAFINTFNTNIAK

-478 ASDKDMDTIDLDY
+478 ASDKDMDLWDIDY
-491 TQAGKDENGN
+491 TQTVTDDDGN
-501 PITQDGVDISTLY
+501 VDQELLEAMQDGSSISGEY
-514 ASGKTLTTKKK
+514 AFVYELK
-525 GEDYYV
+525 
-531 SLAEKMIDNMKSQ
+531 AEKMIDKLQSTM
-544 LLKKAKAMCDAN
+544 LIKAKAMCDAN
-556 GVTFDNKVFD
+556 CVKFDLTVFN
-566 TMFNNAKSIAIN
+566 TMFNNAKSSA
-578 KGVTGVNAEGASV
+578 
-591 SFGGIAAGTGAGVA
+591 VA
-605 GGVAHAAIT
+605 GSIETKKALFLSIT
-614 VAAAKA
+614 TINPQN
-620 GGLAGSFGGPAG
+620 L
-632 IAIGAGIGA
+632 I
-641 IVGGI
+641 
-646 ASLFG
+646 
-651 SGNHSSCTLD
+651 
-661 TKTLLDTLTNEF
+661 KTFTTNF
-673 KTNYTAWVE
+673 KDSYTAWVN
-682 AEAAEAK
+682 AEAADAK

>member
-59 NSDKEI
+59 NGDKEI
-65 SEDEFAQWEQKI
+65 SEDEFAQWEQKT
-77 QMQDKVNALAG
+77 QMQTAVNDMAG
-88 TINKDFAGK
+88 TISKDFAGK
-97 SEYISQVTA
+97 TQYLAEVTTALKEYI
-106 ELKDCIGEF
+106 EEF
-115 ANDYQGDISKMAQH
+115 AASYTGDISGMAEA
-129 FTESNYLQAQYQYI
+129 FKAALPAKYEEIKSNAVS
-143 KTKILRNTPDT
+143 NDPDT
-154 IKSNVLDEIYT
+154 VKSNVLDEIYT
-165 DLTAPTV
+165 DLTATKGEG
-172 DSREESG
+172 RTEAG
-179 ESMPADT
+179 ESMPAAT

-199 KFIKAYKGENLQT
+199 KFIKGYNGENLQT

-346 VDPSLIDYSSIDG
+346 VDASLIDYSSIDG

-421 IYNQSVAD
+421 IYNQSVQD

-682 AEAAEAK
+682 TEAAEAK

>member
-40 DTVMNEMK
+40 DTIMNEMK

-59 NSDKEI
+59 NGDKEI
-65 SEDEFAQWEQKI
+65 SEDEFAQWEQKT
-77 QMQDKVNALAG
+77 QMQTTVNDMAG
-88 TINKDFAGK
+88 TISKDFAGK
-97 SEYISQVTA
+97 TQYLAEVTTALKEYI
-106 ELKDCIGEF
+106 EEF
-115 ANDYQGDISKMAQH
+115 AASYIGDISGMAEA
-129 FTESNYLQAQYQYI
+129 FKAALPAKYEEIKSNAVS
-143 KTKILRNTPDT
+143 NDPDT
-154 IKSNVLDEIYT
+154 VKSNVLDEIYT
-165 DLTAPTV
+165 DLTATKGEG
-172 DSREESG
+172 RTEAG
-179 ESMPADT
+179 ESMPAAT

-199 KFIKAYKGENLQT
+199 KFIKAYKGDNLQT

-279 TTIKTEAAITT
+279 TAIKTEAAITT

-376 RDKAY
+376 RNKAY
-381 AKGQEVLNN
+381 AKGEELLNN
-390 SNLKSQM
+390 ESLKSQM
-397 KAQIESMLEAKGIPF
+397 KAQLQSMLEEKGISF
-412 EKIETVFEN
+412 NKIANIFEN
-421 IYNQSVAD
+421 VYTQSVAD

-434 GMITGRGARGLSKK
+434 GMITGRGARGLSSK
-448 GKAYINIKNM
+448 GHAYLNTKDC
-458 VDSFVNTFNTNIAK
+458 VDAFINTFNTNIVK
-472 AIDEMN
+472 TIDEMN
-478 ASDKDMDTIDLDY
+478 GSNKDMDLWDIDY
-491 TQAGKDENGN
+491 TQAVTDENGN
-501 PITQDGVDISTLY
+501 VDQEMLNAIQDGDTVTKIGRKD
-514 ASGKTLTTKKK
+514 SGK
-525 GEDYYV
+525 EA
-531 SLAEKMIDNMKSQ
+531 AEKMIYRLHSTM
-544 LLKKAKAMCDAN
+544 LMKAKAMCDAN
-556 GVTFDNKVFD
+556 GVEFDLTVFN
-566 TMFNNAKSIAIN
+566 TMFNNAKSSAVAGSIETKNVFISYMQLVPETTIN
-578 KGVTGVNAEGASV
+578 PQDLIKTFTTNFKDSYTVWVNAE
-591 SFGGIAAGTGAGVA
+591 AA
-605 GGVAHAAIT
+605 
-614 VAAAKA
+614 
-620 GGLAGSFGGPAG
+620 
-632 IAIGAGIGA
+632 
-641 IVGGI
+641 
-646 ASLFG
+646 
-651 SGNHSSCTLD
+651 D
-661 TKTLLDTLTNEF
+661 
-673 KTNYTAWVE
+673 
-682 AEAAEAK
+682 AK

>member
-106 ELKDCIGEF
+106 ELKDCIDEF

-199 KFIKAYKGENLQT
+199 KFIKAYKGDNLQT

-472 AIDEMN
+472 AINEMN

-514 ASGKTLTTKKK
+514 ASGNKLTTKKK
-525 GEDYYV
+525 GADYYV

-566 TMFNNAKSIAIN
+566 TMFNNAKSVAIN
-578 KGVTGVNAEGASV
+578 KGVTGVNAKGASV
-591 SFGGIAAGTGAGVA
+591 SFGGIAGGTGAGVA

-620 GGLAGSFGGPAG
+620 GGLAGSFGGPVG

>member
-59 NSDKEI
+59 NGDKEI
-65 SEDEFAQWEQKI
+65 SEDEFAQWEQKT
-77 QMQDKVNALAG
+77 QMQTAVNDMAG
-88 TINKDFAGK
+88 AISKDFAGK
-97 SEYISQVTA
+97 TQYLAEVTTALKEYI
-106 ELKDCIGEF
+106 EEF
-115 ANDYQGDISKMAQH
+115 AASYTGDISGMAEA
-129 FTESNYLQAQYQYI
+129 FKAALPAKYEEIKSNAVS
-143 KTKILRNTPDT
+143 NDPDT
-154 IKSNVLDEIYT
+154 VKSNVLDEIYT

-199 KFIKAYKGENLQT
+199 KFIKAYKGDNLQT

-314 ETLKNTLIKEEE
+314 ETLKNTLIKEEK

-346 VDPSLIDYSSIDG
+346 VDASLIDYSSIDG

-434 GMITGRGARGLSKK
+434 GMITGRGARGFSSK
-448 GKAYINIKNM
+448 GHAYLNTKDC
-458 VDSFVNTFNTNIAK
+458 VDAFINTFNTNIAK

-478 ASDKDMDTIDLDY
+478 GSNKDMDLWDIDY
-491 TQAGKDENGN
+491 TQAVTDENGN
-501 PITQDGVDISTLY
+501 IDQKMLNAIQDGDTV
-514 ASGKTLTTKKK
+514 TKIGRKDSVK
-525 GEDYYV
+525 ED
-531 SLAEKMIDNMKSQ
+531 AEKMLDRLQSTMRM
-544 LLKKAKAMCDAN
+544 KAKAMCDAN
-556 GVTFDNKVFD
+556 GVEFDLTVFN
-566 TMFNNAKSIAIN
+566 TMFNNAKSSAVAGSIETKKALFLSITTIN
-578 KGVTGVNAEGASV
+578 PQNLIKTFTTNFKDSYTVWVNAE
-591 SFGGIAAGTGAGVA
+591 AADV
-605 GGVAHAAIT
+605 
-614 VAAAKA
+614 
-620 GGLAGSFGGPAG
+620 
-632 IAIGAGIGA
+632 
-641 IVGGI
+641 
-646 ASLFG
+646 
-651 SGNHSSCTLD
+651 
-661 TKTLLDTLTNEF
+661 
-673 KTNYTAWVE
+673 
-682 AEAAEAK
+682 K

>member
-59 NSDKEI
+59 NGDKEI
-65 SEDEFAQWEQKI
+65 SEDEFAQWEQKT
-77 QMQDKVNALAG
+77 QMQTAVNDMAG
-88 TINKDFAGK
+88 TISKDFAGK
-97 SEYISQVTA
+97 TQYLAEVTTALKEYI
-106 ELKDCIGEF
+106 EEF
-115 ANDYQGDISKMAQH
+115 AASYTGDISGMAEA
-129 FTESNYLQAQYQYI
+129 FKAALPAKYEEIKSNAVS
-143 KTKILRNTPDT
+143 NDPDT
-154 IKSNVLDEIYT
+154 VKSNVLDEIYT
-165 DLTAPTV
+165 DLTTPTV

-199 KFIKAYKGENLQT
+199 KFIKGYNGENLQT

-346 VDPSLIDYSSIDG
+346 VDASLIDYSGISG
-359 YFNNGEI
+359 YYENTQI
-366 YERGKGWGGS
+366 HERGKGWGGS

-381 AKGQEVLNN
+381 AKGEELLTNE
-390 SNLKSQM
+390 SLKSQM
-397 KAQIESMLEAKGIPF
+397 KAQLQSMLEEKGISF
-412 EKIETVFEN
+412 DKIANIFEN
-421 IYNQSVAD
+421 VYTQSVAD

-434 GMITGRGARGLSKK
+434 GMITGRGARGFSSK
-448 GKAYINIKNM
+448 GHAYLNTKDC
-458 VDSFVNTFNTNIAK
+458 VDAFINTFNTNIAK

-478 ASDKDMDTIDLDY
+478 GSNKDMDLWDIDY
-491 TQAGKDENGN
+491 TQAVTDENGN
-501 PITQDGVDISTLY
+501 IDQKMLDAIQDGDTVTRI
-514 ASGKTLTTKKK
+514 GRKE
-525 GEDYYV
+525 ED
-531 SLAEKMIDNMKSQ
+531 AEKMIDRLQSTM
-544 LLKKAKAMCDAN
+544 LMKAKAMCDAN
-556 GVTFDNKVFD
+556 GVEFDLTVFN
-566 TMFNNAKSIAIN
+566 TMFNNAKSSA
-578 KGVTGVNAEGASV
+578 
-591 SFGGIAAGTGAGVA
+591 VA
-605 GGVAHAAIT
+605 GSIETKKALFLSIT
-614 VAAAKA
+614 TINPQN
-620 GGLAGSFGGPAG
+620 L
-632 IAIGAGIGA
+632 I
-641 IVGGI
+641 
-646 ASLFG
+646 
-651 SGNHSSCTLD
+651 
-661 TKTLLDTLTNEF
+661 KTFTTNF
-673 KTNYTAWVE
+673 KDSYTVWVN